1 MPDHLS
7 MNNKTFNILIL
18 DPGFYNKSI
27 IQELLVTNEFNV
39 HVATSEAE
47 ASAALESFRPDIVLC
62 KASSG
67 MILEDRLL
75 CGFKSKADEKG
86 IPFVAVSSVA
96 DVDFFLQSLKHGI
109 CHSIMLP
116 SSTEYLASRITDIL
130 KHDHVKILGGSPVA
144 IDFSYRGKEYS
155 ISLNPSKLVQ
165 FIISLL
171 HDSVNLSLTLTD
183 AVQKKGQLE
192 HRIRR
197 PDIYGHNQKESEP
210 NIEIEKELNQAL
222 DRKEFQLYYQPIIAL
237 DDERMTGFEALIRW
251 NHPERGLVPPFEF
264 ITLAEQ
270 LPVMIPLGFWI
281 IEEAVKQY
289 QIWEK
294 KFSFDRP
301 IQVSINMS
309 ASQFIHPE
317 LSGKV
322 SAIIK
327 QYGVNPENIAFEIT
341 ESAFMTDMEAANL
354 QLLQLKSN
362 RHSFCMDD
370 FGTGYSS
377 LTYLQHFIVDTV
389 KIDRSFVR
397 WMHMD
402 EQSEQIVRSVVG
414 LAHNLKMTV
423 VAEGVEEDRHMSMLK
438 ELKCDY
444 GQGFYYSAP
453 MPASDAEE
461 YIVNFYHKKRR

>member
-1 MPDHLS
+1 MPDQLS
-7 MNNKTFNILIL
+7 MNDKIFNILIL

-27 IQELLVTNEFNV
+27 IQELLETKEFNV
-39 HVATSEAE
+39 HVATSEEE
-47 ASAALESFRPDIVLC
+47 ASAAFENIRPDIVLC

-67 MILEDRLL
+67 LIMEDGLS
-75 CGFKSKADEKG
+75 CGFRSKVDEKG

-96 DVDFFLQSLKHGI
+96 DVDFFLQSLKQGI

-130 KHDHVKILGGSPVA
+130 KHDHVKIRGGAPVA
-144 IDFSYRGKEYS
+144 IEFSYRGKDYS
-155 ISLNPSKLVQ
+155 ITLSPAKLVQ

-171 HDSVNLSLTLTD
+171 HDSVNLSMTLTD
-183 AVQKKGQLE
+183 VVQKKSQLE
-192 HRIRR
+192 HRMRR
-197 PDIYGHNQKESEP
+197 PDIYGSIQQESESD
-210 NIEIEKELNQAL
+210 KETEQNLNQAL

-237 DDERMTGFEALIRW
+237 DEERMTGFEALIRW
-251 NHPERGLVPPFEF
+251 NHPERGMVLPFEF
-264 ITLAEQ
+264 IPLAER

-281 IEEAVKQY
+281 IEDAVKQY

-301 IQVSINMS
+301 IQVSINVS
-309 ASQFIHPE
+309 ASQFIYPE
-317 LSGKV
+317 LSGMV

-327 QYGVNPENIAFEIT
+327 QYGVNPENIVFEIT

-362 RHSFCMDD
+362 KHSICMDD

-377 LTYLQHFIVDTV
+377 LTYLQHFLVDTV

-414 LAHNLKMTV
+414 LAHNLRMKV

-453 MPASDAEE
+453 MHASAAED